1 MNKRK
6 ITCVYIF
13 LITVFLCALTACG
26 QQQISQDDPGVTET
40 PMVTASPTP
49 TVAATASPTPTVA
62 ATATPTATPT
72 PTEVPVPTEAP
83 SIWDDG
89 FPCLY
94 EKHADYFSVGVAI
107 GAAEAIN
114 ILKQEVIASQFNS
127 LTLGN
132 EMKADYVLDWEATVA
147 AGNEECP
154 VLNFSNAK
162 PALDFCYKNGIPMRG
177 HTLIWHSQTPRWF
190 FTEGYSKDANAP
202 LVSKE
207 LMLKRMENYIRLEME
222 FFNTNYPGLIYAW
235 DVINEAVEFN
245 GGVDGY
251 RARGSLYF
259 EVIGKDFF
267 EKAFEYARKYAAPD
281 QKLFYNDYNTH
292 EIGKMNKI
300 IEILEPL
307 VAKGLVDGVGLQ
319 SHLGITSPSI
329 YVIRSSIREYAKL
342 GIEIHITEL
351 DVDEPKNTEASQ
363 KMLAGRYKALFN
375 LFRTLKEEGANITN
389 VTIWGLTDDGSW
401 LNDDT
406 PSWPLL
412 FTKMLEAKPAYWGA
426 MLDEYITSIDY

>member
-1 MNKRK
+1 MKRFRL
-6 ITCVYIF
+6 VY
-13 LITVFLCALTACG
+13 LLVLLVSVLSLTACG
-26 QQQISQDDPGVTET
+26 QENTQTVPGSDSPTATEAPTPTET
-40 PMVTASPTP
+40 PS
-49 TVAATASPTPTVA
+49 
-62 ATATPTATPT
+62 ATPTEAPTEAPVATEAPT

-83 SIWDDG
+83 SIWDDD

-94 EKHADYFSVGVAI
+94 EEYEDYFSIGVAI
-107 GAAEAIN
+107 GASEAVN
-114 ILKQEVIASQFNS
+114 VLKQEVVASQFNS

-147 AGNEECP
+147 AGDEECP
-154 VLNFSNAK
+154 VLNFNNAK
-162 PALDFCYKNGIPMRG
+162 PALDFCYQNGIPMRG

-251 RARGSLYF
+251 RARGSLYY

-292 EIGKMNKI
+292 ETQKMNKI

-319 SHLGITSPSI
+319 SHLGITAPSI
-329 YVIRSSIREYAKL
+329 GVIRSSIREYAKL

-351 DVDEPKNTEASQ
+351 DVDQQKNTESAQ
-363 KMLAGRYKALFN
+363 LMLAGRYKALFTM
-375 LFRTLKEEGANITN
+375 FRELKDEGVNITN

-401 LNDDT
+401 LNDAT

-412 FTKMLEAKPAYWGA
+412 FTKMLEAKPAYWGV
-426 MLDEYITSIDY
+426 MLDEYITSLDY

>member
-1 MNKRK
+1 MGKMK
-6 ITCVYIF
+6 AVYKYKFMLLLCCV
-13 LITVFLCALTACG
+13 LLTACG
-26 QQQISQDDPGVTET
+26 QAAQEDSQENVSPTAEVTVVTEKPIAT
-40 PMVTASPTP
+40 PIATLAPT
-49 TVAATASPTPTVA
+49 
-62 ATATPTATPT
+62 ATATPTSM
-72 PTEVPVPTEAP
+72 PTEVPIPTEAP
-83 SIWDDG
+83 SIWEED

-107 GAAEAIN
+107 GAAESIN
-114 ILKQEVIASQFNS
+114 VLKQEVVASQFNS

-147 AGNEECP
+147 AGDEECP

-251 RARGSLYF
+251 RARGSLYY

-267 EKAFEYARKYAAPD
+267 EKAFEYARKYAAPE

-292 EIGKMNKI
+292 EVSKMNKI

-319 SHLGITSPSI
+319 THVGVTSPSI

-351 DVDEPKNTEASQ
+351 DIDEPKNTEASQ

-401 LNDDT
+401 LNDDS

-426 MLDEYITSIDY
+426 MLDEYITSVDY